1 MPQKQ
6 TKKIVLFEASL
17 FKKIEGVNTNVDYFL
32 INNIRPGLNEIFP
45 PKDLSNLTLNLEKIK
60 KDKNEELFITIFYH
74 DEYEKD
80 GFEAVPILNK
90 ITKANELEIKVP
102 NMQKLIVKV
111 FDKTNYI
118 LLSKTIF
125 LNP

>member
-1 MPQKQ
+1 M
-6 TKKIVLFEASL
+6 TSI
-17 FKKIEGVNTNVDYFL
+17 
-32 INNIRPGLNEIFP
+32 
-45 PKDLSNLTLNLEKIK
+45 
-60 KDKNEELFITIFYH
+60 
-74 DEYEKD
+74 EKD